1 MIALELDSLVDLE
14 RPCPACAQP
23 FLHGSVIAPAPSL
36 VRRGLSEIDATRCFL
51 CGDVRL
57 IGRYRETTNKHELR
71 AELDYLAMVLT
82 KVAEDEYLA
91 GAH

>member
-1 MIALELDSLVDLE
+1 MIALQLDALVDLE
-14 RPCPACAQP
+14 RACPACDQP
-23 FLHGSVIAPAPSL
+23 FLHGSVIVPAPNL
-36 VRRGLSEIDATRCFL
+36 VRRGLSEIDATRCFV

-82 KVAEDEYLA
+82 EVAEDEYLA

>member
-14 RPCPACAQP
+14 RTCPACAQP
-23 FLHGSVIAPAPSL
+23 FLHGSVIVPAPSL
-36 VRRGLSEIDATRCFL
+36 MRRGLSEIDATRCFL

-82 KVAEDEYLA
+82 GVAEDEYHA